1 MNYENV
7 KAQIHPKSAAQ
18 RQRTLPYGH
27 QCSLCIIWNI
37 IFYYKLERKCSANA
51 FQFVIIYYKLGRS
64 CSANAFQFVIIYYKL
79 GRNCITYAFQFVIIY
94 YKLERY
100 YKLGR
105 NNAWCHMRGQ
115 PDRTPSASS
124 SLVVGRR
131 GGGGGGEGERTPR
144 GAQTGHLGSTSGT
157 VFYCNFCRVCR
168 FVSAPVSI
176 IHWLICGIH
185 NIFRFKENIFRYKFA
200 TNIFFL
206 IQSWSHIHVFKN
218 LAAKP

>member
-1 MNYENV
+1 MIYENV
-7 KAQIHPKSAAQ
+7 NAQIHPKSAAQ

-37 IFYYKLERKCSANA
+37 IFYYKLERKCIANACQFVIIYYKLGRSCSANA

-105 NNAWCHMRGQ
+105 NMPLFWV
-115 PDRTPSASS
+115 T
-124 SLVVGRR
+124 L
-131 GGGGGGEGERTPR
+131 
-144 GAQTGHLGSTSGT
+144 
-157 VFYCNFCRVCR
+157 
-168 FVSAPVSI
+168 
-176 IHWLICGIH
+176 WLIGYDIKH
-185 NIFRFKENIFRYKFA
+185 GTPAGAIRWINVGLALAQRRRRWSNVKPI
-200 TNIFFL
+200 L
-206 IQSWSHIHVFKN
+206 I
-218 LAAKP
+218 